1 MNIFNRINVEQWQ
14 HVLSI
19 VSLMLFLC
27 TFIVILI
34 CSVGMSRSKRTHME
48 ALPLDGEPSDHE

>member
-27 TFIVILI
+27 TFIVILA
-34 CSVGMSRSKRTHME
+34 CSIGMPRKKLNHLET
-48 ALPLDGEPSDHE
+48 LPLEGDSSDHE